1 MNDILAG
8 YSSSGLA
15 STAEADDV
23 DDDEDDDATPRRN
36 ASVLTLERSW
46 TDVVRDHDSLD
57 KRQRDYQE
65 AVWELL
71 STELEHISKLRLV
84 VDVRIMSPLLSL
96 SVSVSVPVSVSL
108 SLSLSRLKPKRER
121 GRAAALKVPNFRIFK
136 CPHPAASAS
145 SGPHMANCSRGYS
158 YRLLKSACVTSD
170 CSRRI
175 SMMTLIAVDS

>member
-15 STAEADDV
+15 SAAETDDV
-23 DDDEDDDATPRRN
+23 DDDEDDEATPRRN
-36 ASVLTLERSW
+36 ASVFTLERSW

-84 VDVRIMSPLLSL
+84 VDVRIMP
-96 SVSVSVPVSVSL
+96 PRRHISL
-108 SLSLSRLKPKRER
+108 SLSLSLS
-121 GRAAALKVPNFRIFK
+121 L
-136 CPHPAASAS
+136 
-145 SGPHMANCSRGYS
+145 
-158 YRLLKSACVTSD
+158 
-170 CSRRI
+170 
-175 SMMTLIAVDS
+175 